1 MGIVK
6 AIVIH
11 EPGGPEVM
19 RWQERA
25 LPAAVGA
32 GEVLIRHTAIGV
44 NFIDVYQRLG
54 RYPVTSY
61 PSSIGS
67 EGVGIV
73 DAVGAGV
80 TTVRRGQRVGYA
92 MRAPGAYSERRLVP
106 AAMTVP
112 LPDDVP
118 DEIAAVLML
127 KGMTAEY
134 LLHRSYAVQAG
145 EAVLV
150 HAAAGGTGLLLC
162 EWAHALGAR
171 VIGTTS
177 TPEKAELARAH
188 GADQVILYTQEDF
201 AVGAMA
207 LTGGRG
213 VQVVY
218 DGVGKATFV
227 KSLDALATLGHV
239 VCFGASSG
247 AVEPFDLGR
256 LSAGS
261 LTVSRPVL
269 FHYTADR
276 SRLEQMAA
284 RTFAAYRDG
293 NIRPEVSRRFA
304 LKDAAEA
311 HRLLESRESTGAMV
325 LIP

>member
-1 MGIVK
+1 VK

-11 EPGGPEVM
+11 EPGGPDVM
-19 RWQERA
+19 RWEDRP
-25 LPAAVGA
+25 LPAAVGP
-32 GEVLIRHTAIGV
+32 GDVLVRHTAIGV

-54 RYPVTSY
+54 RYPVAAY

-67 EGVGIV
+67 EGVGV
-73 DAVGAGV
+73 VEAVGSGV
-80 TTVRRGQRVGYA
+80 KTLRAGQRVGYA
-92 MRAPGAYSERRLVP
+92 MRTAGAYAEQRIVP

-118 DEIAAVLML
+118 DEVAAVLML

-134 LLHRSYAVQAG
+134 LLHRSYAVRAG
-145 EAVLV
+145 DTVLV
-150 HAAAGGTGLLLC
+150 HAAAGGMGLLLC
-162 EWAHALGAR
+162 AWAKALGAR

-177 TPEKAELARAH
+177 TSEKADVARTY
-188 GADQVILYTQEDF
+188 GADEVILYGQDDF
-201 AVGAMA
+201 AARAKA

-218 DGVGKATFV
+218 DGVGSATFQ
-227 KSLDALATLGHV
+227 KSLDALATLGHL
-239 VCFGASSG
+239 VCYGASSG

-256 LSAGS
+256 LSANS

-276 SRLEQMAA
+276 ARLEEMAA
-284 RTFAAYRDG
+284 RTFAAYREG
-293 NIRPEVSRRFA
+293 KIRPEVRKRYA
-304 LKDAAEA
+304 LKEAAEA
-311 HRLLESRESTGAMV
+311 HRALESRASIGAMV

>member
-1 MGIVK
+1 MK

-19 RWQERA
+19 RWEAQ
-25 LPAAVGA
+25 AVPVAGP
-32 GEVLIRHTAIGV
+32 GEVLVRHTAIGV

-54 RYPVTSY
+54 RYPVGAY
-61 PSSIGS
+61 PAVIGS

-73 DAVGAGV
+73 EAVGDGV
-80 TTVRRGQRVGYA
+80 TALRRGQRVGYA
-92 MRAPGAYSERRLVP
+92 MRAPGAYAEQRVVP

-145 EAVLV
+145 DTVLV

-162 EWAHALGAR
+162 QWAHALGAR

-177 TPEKAELARAH
+177 TREKAEIARNH
-188 GADQVILYTQEDF
+188 GADEVILYTQDDF
-201 AVGAMA
+201 AARAKA

-218 DGVGKATFV
+218 DGVGKATFL
-227 KSLDALATLGHV
+227 KSLDSLATLGHL

-276 SRLEQMAA
+276 GRLEQMAA
-284 RTFAAYRDG
+284 RTFAAYRNG
-293 NIRPEVSRRFA
+293 KVRPEVTRRFA

-311 HRLLESRESTGAMV
+311 HRALESRRSVGAIV

>member
-1 MGIVK
+1 MK

-19 RWQERA
+19 RWEDRT
-25 LPAAVGA
+25 LPAIDP
-32 GEVLIRHTAIGV
+32 GEVLVRHTAIGV

-54 RYPVTSY
+54 RYPVASY

-67 EGVGIV
+67 EGVGV
-73 DAVGAGV
+73 VEAVGAGV
-80 TTVRRGQRVGYA
+80 TTLKRGQRVGYA
-92 MRAPGAYSERRLVP
+92 MRAPGAYAEHRVVP

-118 DEIAAVLML
+118 DEVAAILML

-145 EAVLV
+145 DTVLV

-177 TPEKAELARAH
+177 TSAKAALARRH
-188 GADQVILYTQEDF
+188 GADEVILYTEEDF
-201 AVGAMA
+201 AVRVKA

-213 VQVVY
+213 AQVVY
-218 DGVGKATFV
+218 DGVGKATFM
-227 KSLDALATLGHV
+227 KSLDALTTLGHV

-247 AVEPFDLGR
+247 AVEPLDLGK

-276 SRLEQMAA
+276 GRLEQMAA

-293 NIRPEVSRRFA
+293 KIRPEVSRRFA
-304 LKDAAEA
+304 LKDAAKA
-311 HRLLESRESTGAMV
+311 HRLLESRQSTGAMV